1 MMSDILDRI
10 ASAWAALPVPVSALI
25 VLILGWVGAR
35 AIRFI
40 VTKLLQLIRF
50 DKFSSRTGLSEFLR
64 KGKVKY
70 SPSKLAGA
78 IIYWIALLVVFLQ
91 VARIL
96 DQDIY
101 NALSG
106 KLIQFLPNIAAGILI
121 AVVGYLVVSFVA
133 NFVLT
138 IALNASVHSARLL
151 SRVIKWLGVIIV
163 VTMAMEQIGLGRSI
177 VEFIFQILLAAL
189 AFGSALAF
197 GLGCK
202 DMARDALQKI
212 IRNLR
217 EQERGSRG
225 SDLEG

>member
-1 MMSDILDRI
+1 MSDIVDRI
-10 ASAWAALPVPVSALI
+10 GSIWAAFPAPVSALI
-25 VLILGWVGAR
+25 VLVLGWLAAY

-40 VTKLLQLIRF
+40 IAKLLQLIRF
-50 DKFSSRTGLSEFLR
+50 DRLSAKTGLSEFLR
-64 KGKVKY
+64 KGNVKY
-70 SPSKLAGA
+70 SPSKLAAA
-78 IIYWIALLVVFLQ
+78 IVYWVALLVVFLQ

-96 DQDIY
+96 DLDIY
-101 NALSG
+101 LALSG
-106 KLIQFLPNIAAGILI
+106 KLTQALPNIAAGLLV
-121 AVVGYLVVSFVA
+121 AVVGYLIVSFVA

-151 SRVIKWLGVIIV
+151 SRAIKWLGVIVV
-163 VTMAMEQIGLGRSI
+163 VTMALEQIGLGRSI
-177 VEFIFQILLAAL
+177 VEFIFQILLAAF
-189 AFGSALAF
+189 AFGAALAF